1 MCTSFISSTL
11 VSLFLFTFMIRRQP
25 SSAHTYTL
33 FPYTTLYRSLIDEPA
48 AVLTYTADWRSYH
61 PAPPLYVGFVQ
72 YANGAR
78 ILMEVV
84 DVGPE
89 GIQVGPPLKLTYRI
103 KERDRT
109 RGYSR
114 YFWKPTPVAK
124 GAYSCLRESRT
135 KIGSAP
141 LSGRV
146 CQY

>member
-48 AVLTYTADWRSYH
+48 AVLTYTADWLSYH

-72 YANGAR
+72 YTNGAR
-78 ILMEVV
+78 IMMEVV

-89 GIQVGPPLKLTYRI
+89 GIEVGTPLKLTYRI

-109 RGYSR
+109 RGYNR
-114 YFWKPTPVAK
+114 YFRSEEHTSELQSLMRISYDVF
-124 GAYSCLRESRT
+124 CLKKKKHS
-135 KIGSAP
+135 
-141 LSGRV
+141 
-146 CQY
+146 Y